1 MGERE
6 EGGNR
11 AEGGP
16 PQTLRAEVPA
26 GAAGEGRGDSQVG
39 VGAGRQVEEDSAD
52 DQDASVVM
60 RMIISHA

>member
-1 MGERE
+1 VGERE

-11 AEGGP
+11 TEGGP

-39 VGAGRQVEEDSAD
+39 AGAGRQVEEDSEG

-60 RMIISHA
+60 RIISHA